1 MVANELH
8 FLVPALGFGVASG
21 AIIALGAL
29 GFTLQF
35 GLSGTLN
42 VAYGAFVTA
51 AAFLGYF
58 FIRLGA
64 NVWVSMVVVSAL
76 TGVASVGYYEF
87 LIRGLVRRGLK
98 FGGLVIATL
107 AAGIVIEY
115 AVVLIAGP
123 QALSYGAQTGGT
135 LRLWEITLSSTQVV
149 LIVIAAALM
158 LGLHLA
164 LTLTTMGRMMR
175 ATAVNRTLARSC
187 GIRTERVTRG
197 VWMVSGILCGCTGV
211 ALAMTTVAFDFT
223 VGSTFLIS
231 MIAAAVVG
239 GIGQPYGA
247 MLGGLVIGLT
257 EQVSSAYWN
266 PSYSDVIAF
275 ALLIVVLLVR
285 PRGLLSV
292 AAQRHELA

>member
-1 MVANELH
+1 MH
-8 FLVPALGFGVASG
+8 FLIPAVGFGIASG
-21 AIIALGAL
+21 VIIALGAL

-35 GLSGTLN
+35 GLSDTLN
-42 VAYGAFVTA
+42 IAYGAFVTA

-58 FIRLGA
+58 FIRLGV
-64 NVWVSMVVVSAL
+64 NVWITMVIVSLL
-76 TGVASVGYYEF
+76 TGILSIAYYEF
-87 LIRGLVRRGLK
+87 LLRGLIRRGLR

-115 AVVLIAGP
+115 VVVFISGP
-123 QALSYGAQTGGT
+123 QALSYGNETGRT

-149 LIVIAAALM
+149 LIVVSAALM
-158 LGLHLA
+158 LGLHLV
-164 LTLTTMGRMMR
+164 LSLTTLGRMMR

-187 GIRTERVTRG
+187 GIRTEWVTRG
-197 VWMVSGILCGCTGV
+197 VWGISGILCGCTGV

-247 MLGGLVIGLT
+247 MFGGLVIGLT
-257 EQVSSAYWN
+257 EQISAAYWN
-266 PSYSDVIAF
+266 PSYSDVVAF
-275 ALLIVVLLVR
+275 GLLIVVLLIR
-285 PRGLLSV
+285 PRGLFSV
-292 AAQRHELA
+292 EAHRHGLA

>member
-1 MVANELH
+1 MH

-35 GLSGTLN
+35 GLSDTLN
-42 VAYGAFVTA
+42 IAYGAFVTA

-58 FIRLGA
+58 FVQHGVGI
-64 NVWVSMVVVSAL
+64 WVTMVIVSLL
-76 TGVASVGYYEF
+76 TGALSVGYYDF

-107 AAGIVIEY
+107 AAGIMIEY
-115 AVVLIAGP
+115 TVVLIAGP
-123 QALSYGAQTGGT
+123 QALSYGAQHSSTF
-135 LRLWEITLSSTQVV
+135 RFWEITLSSTQVI
-149 LIVIAAALM
+149 LIVMAAALM
-158 LGLHLA
+158 LALHLV

-175 ATAVNRTLARSC
+175 ATAANRTLARSC
-187 GIRTERVTRG
+187 GIHTERVTRG
-197 VWMVSGILCGCTGV
+197 VWFTSGVLCGCTGV

-257 EQVSSAYWN
+257 EEVSAAYWN
-266 PSYSDVIAF
+266 PSYSDVVAF
-275 ALLIVVLLVR
+275 AMLIVVLLVR
-285 PRGLLSV
+285 PRGLLSIE
-292 AAQRHELA
+292 ARRHELA

>member
-1 MVANELH
+1 MN
-8 FLVPALGFGVASG
+8 FFVPALGFGVASG

-35 GLSGTLN
+35 GLSDTLN
-42 VAYGAFVTA
+42 VAYGGFVTA
-51 AAFLGYF
+51 AAFIGYF
-58 FIRLGA
+58 FVKHGM
-64 NVWVSMVVVSAL
+64 NVWVAMLVVSLLSGILA
-76 TGVASVGYYEF
+76 VGFYEF
-87 LIRGLVRRGLK
+87 LIRGLKNRGLR

-107 AAGIVIEY
+107 AAGIIIEY
-115 AVVLIAGP
+115 VVVFISGP
-123 QALSYGAQTGGT
+123 QAVSYGATTGRT
-135 LRLWEITLSSTQVV
+135 LKLWEITLSSTQVILMAV
-149 LIVIAAALM
+149 AAALM
-158 LGLHLA
+158 LALHLV

-197 VWMVSGILCGCTGV
+197 VWMVSGVLCGCTGV
-211 ALAMTTVAFDFT
+211 ALAMTTVAFDFN

-247 MLGGLVIGLT
+247 MLGGLIIGLT
-257 EQVSSAYWN
+257 EQISAAYWD
-266 PSYSDVIAF
+266 PAYSDVVAF
-275 ALLIVVLLVR
+275 GLLVVVLLVR

-292 AAQRHELA
+292 EARRHELA